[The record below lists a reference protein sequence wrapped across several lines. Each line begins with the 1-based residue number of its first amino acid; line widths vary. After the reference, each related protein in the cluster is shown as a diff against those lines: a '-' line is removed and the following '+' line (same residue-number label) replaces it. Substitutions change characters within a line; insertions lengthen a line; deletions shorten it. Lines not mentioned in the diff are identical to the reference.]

1 LNFFVFKIYAPH
13 FFLVTNL
20 GATGADLT
28 TGLLGAGCFWTAG
41 RTTWLAHF
49 WQGGAGLLTT
59 NFRAPPL
66 LLKTLGNW
74 FKFGLQT
81 FLPHLF
87 PRWRWRCLLIILW
100 AKDWLALELSLAELE
115 SMMTIWLVASDPSPF
130 EDDEDWL
137 PDEPK
142 NSKIKLSILQNL

>member
-1 LNFFVFKIYAPH
+1 MFWLNFFVFKIYARH
-13 FFLVTNL
+13 FFLVADL
-20 GATGADLT
+20 GATGAAL
-28 TGLLGAGCFWTAG
+28 
-41 RTTWLAHF
+41 LAHF

-59 NFRAPPL
+59 KIRAKPL

-87 PRWRWRCLLIILW
+87 PRWRWRCLFLILW
-100 AKDWLALELSLAELE
+100 AKDWLAELE
-115 SMMTIWLVASDPSPF
+115 SLAPPLDDDWLFDADWLALSDPPPF

-142 NSKIKLSILQNL
+142 NFKIKLSILQSL